1 MNGLSDRTPF
11 THSVT
16 IPSNACLPKAIIGE
30 CNCYYVKPEL
40 HQLGAIDMKTTF
52 GNVVRCYDAERT
64 VCDLLRSRTRI
75 DEETVIA
82 AIKNYAESRNKDLN
96 KLSEYAK
103 QFKVE
108 KDFEE
113 VSGGFIM
120 SSKAMSL
127 KGKIKNYAK
136 SKSIAAQVVLQNYMF
151 ERFLARLSMSDYREK
166 FVVKGGML
174 IAAIV
179 GLDTGSTMDLD
190 TTLRNLPLTE
200 EKVME
205 AVENICKITLGD
217 DVIFEVKSIAPIRKD
232 DRYGGFCV
240 RLDAIYDTIVTPL
253 SIDVSTG
260 DVITPEAV
268 EYEFSGIFDE
278 EIRIKMWGYNIESVM
293 AEKVET
299 ILSRGIFN
307 TRPRDFYDVYILGT
321 TQRYDKKI
329 FLKALEATA
338 IHRGS
343 REQIIDKTGIIEKLS
358 ASEELIQMWE
368 KYRKKFSYA
377 SEIQYADV
385 MDVLIKMFQ

>member
-1 MNGLSDRTPF
+1 
-11 THSVT
+11 
-16 IPSNACLPKAIIGE
+16 
-30 CNCYYVKPEL
+30 
-40 HQLGAIDMKTTF
+40 
-52 GNVVRCYDAERT
+52 
-64 VCDLLRSRTRI
+64 
-75 DEETVIA
+75 
-82 AIKNYAESRNKDLN
+82 
-96 KLSEYAK
+96 
-103 QFKVE
+103 
-108 KDFEE
+108 
-113 VSGGFIM
+113 M

-179 GLDTGSTMDLD
+179 GLDTRSTMDLD

-232 DRYGGFCV
+232 DRSGGFCV

>member
-1 MNGLSDRTPF
+1 
-11 THSVT
+11 
-16 IPSNACLPKAIIGE
+16 
-30 CNCYYVKPEL
+30 
-40 HQLGAIDMKTTF
+40 
-52 GNVVRCYDAERT
+52 
-64 VCDLLRSRTRI
+64 
-75 DEETVIA
+75 
-82 AIKNYAESRNKDLN
+82 
-96 KLSEYAK
+96 
-103 QFKVE
+103 
-108 KDFEE
+108 
-113 VSGGFIM
+113 M

-179 GLDTGSTMDLD
+179 GLDTRSTMDLD

-343 REQIIDKTGIIEKLS
+343 REQIIDKTGIIEKSS

>member
-1 MNGLSDRTPF
+1 
-11 THSVT
+11 
-16 IPSNACLPKAIIGE
+16 
-30 CNCYYVKPEL
+30 
-40 HQLGAIDMKTTF
+40 
-52 GNVVRCYDAERT
+52 
-64 VCDLLRSRTRI
+64 
-75 DEETVIA
+75 
-82 AIKNYAESRNKDLN
+82 
-96 KLSEYAK
+96 
-103 QFKVE
+103 
-108 KDFEE
+108 
-113 VSGGFIM
+113 M

-179 GLDTGSTMDLD
+179 GLDTRSTMDLD

-307 TRPRDFYDVYILGT
+307 TRPRDFYDVYILGA

-343 REQIIDKTGIIEKLS
+343 RE
-358 ASEELIQMWE
+358 QMWE